1 MNGAQGIMKII
12 WFNQDSYGHFLLLL
26 LFNSMDTQVD
36 VELLDNDFQQANFY
50 GHCSSNGTTNTYRLV
65 VCDAWLCTFTHAY
78 SIVMVE
84 YIINLFLIYH
94 SLKFRQSIF
103 VCPKTALW
111 TTGHKNP
118 QLNP

>member
-1 MNGAQGIMKII
+1 MNGAQGIVKII
-12 WFNQDSYGHFLLLL
+12 QDSYGHFLLLF

-50 GHCSSNGTTNTYRLV
+50 GHCSSNGTTSTYQLV

-84 YIINLFLIYH
+84 YIINLF
-94 SLKFRQSIF
+94 
-103 VCPKTALW
+103 
-111 TTGHKNP
+111 
-118 QLNP
+118 

>member
-1 MNGAQGIMKII
+1 MAIAQVMAQPAHTSL
-12 WFNQDSYGHFLLLL
+12 WCVMHDC
-26 LFNSMDTQVD
+26 
-36 VELLDNDFQQANFY
+36 A
-50 GHCSSNGTTNTYRLV
+50 
-65 VCDAWLCTFTHAY
+65 FTHAY

-103 VCPKTALW
+103 ICPKTALS

-118 QLNP
+118 QLATGHKINDWP